1 MCLDVDWFLV
11 WYWNVLSIR
20 VRKFEGCLDGNLINR
35 KIIIKSISVKKY
47 VYDCYIF
54 YLFF

>member
-1 MCLDVDWFLV
+1 MCLDDDWFLV

-20 VRKFEGCLDGNLINR
+20 VRKFEGCLSDNLINR